1 MKMLQVKDFFSSS
14 IIYYNF
20 LLTSDLGLSSSF
32 VVINYCFY
40 LCLLGSSLFVDVQEG
55 TDH

>member
-1 MKMLQVKDFFSSS
+1 MLQVKDFISTS

-32 VVINYCFY
+32 VVISYCSYPFIR
-40 LCLLGSSLFVDVQEG
+40 V
-55 TDH
+55 

>member
-1 MKMLQVKDFFSSS
+1 MKMLQVKDVFSTG

-32 VVINYCFY
+32 VVISYCFH
-40 LCLLGSSLFVDVQEG
+40 LFIRV
-55 TDH
+55 

>member
-1 MKMLQVKDFFSSS
+1 MLQVKDFISTS

-32 VVINYCFY
+32 VVISDCFY
-40 LCLLGSSLFVDVQEG
+40 PFIRV
-55 TDH
+55 